1 MDRLDALRIL
11 IDIDDLGSF
20 SAVARSRAVS
30 ASTVTLM
37 IQQLEA
43 QMGVRLITRT
53 TRKLAFTYE
62 GNLLLQAARSMHAT
76 WDAAVGDITQQDDL
90 QGPIRVTVNNDFG
103 RRSLLSMADDF
114 MACHPKVQLT
124 LLFSDGLE
132 NLLDQGIDVAIRSG
146 PLEDS
151 RLKAKLLIRGKRVVC
166 ASPQYWRTHG
176 KPSHPQALTQHNC
189 MILSRSGAPLSVW
202 NFRVEGKRLSVKVT
216 GDRVVNDGA
225 VLRQWAVE
233 GKGVI
238 IKNEWDIR
246 LEREA
251 GTLEVVLDDAVE
263 ERADLYAVYPK
274 DIPNR
279 RTLAFI
285 EFLSGRLSGN

>member
-11 IDIDDLGSF
+11 IDIADMGSF

-30 ASTVTLM
+30 ASTITL
-37 IQQLEA
+37 IVQQLETR
-43 QMGVRLITRT
+43 MGVRLITRT

-62 GNLLLQAARSMHAT
+62 GDRLLQAARNIYDV
-76 WDAAVGDITQQDDL
+76 WDSAVGDITQVDDL
-90 QGPIRVTVNNDFG
+90 QGPIRITANNDFG
-103 RRSLLSMADDF
+103 RHTVLPVLDPF
-114 MACHPKVQLT
+114 MTLHPKVHLT
-124 LLFSDGLE
+124 LLFSDGIE
-132 NLLDQGIDVAIRSG
+132 NLLDQNIDVAIRSG

-151 RLKAKLLIRGKRVVC
+151 RLKARLLIKGKRVIC
-166 ASPQYWRTHG
+166 ASPHYWNKHG
-176 KPSHPQALTQHNC
+176 RPTRPEELVNHNC
-189 MILSRSGAPLSVW
+189 LVLSRSGAPLSVW
-202 NFRVEGKRLSVKVT
+202 NFVIDAKRFSVKVA

-246 LEREA
+246 PELEDGR
-251 GTLEVVLDDAVE
+251 LEIVLEDAVE
-263 ERADLYAVYPK
+263 ERVDLYAVYPK
-274 DIPNR
+274 DTPSR

-285 EFLSGRLSGN
+285 EFLSQKLSGA